1 MIHFDDMQG
10 LGTLPALVLPALLA
24 RAPLTPD
31 KVAFVWGLAVG
42 PAIARATTATL
53 ADTVLTVRS
62 TEATWA
68 REVNR
73 SRALILTRVQQL
85 LGPTLVRS
93 IVVEQ
98 RGAKVPPPR
107 RRP

>member
-1 MIHFDDMQG
+1 MQA

-24 RAPLTPD
+24 RAPLTPE

-42 PAIARATTATL
+42 SAIARATTATL
-53 ADTVLTVRS
+53 AATVLTVR
-62 TEATWA
+62 TADPAWA
-68 REVNR
+68 REVER

-93 IVVEQ
+93 IAIEQ
-98 RGAKVPPPR
+98 VNAESKSR
-107 RRP
+107 R